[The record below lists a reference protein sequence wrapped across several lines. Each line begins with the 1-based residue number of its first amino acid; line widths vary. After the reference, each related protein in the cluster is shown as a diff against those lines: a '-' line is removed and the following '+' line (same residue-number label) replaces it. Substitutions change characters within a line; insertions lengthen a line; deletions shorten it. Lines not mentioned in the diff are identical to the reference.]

1 MSTAMRLKKASLAG
15 AFFVSALCAWPAQ
28 AFCPLP
34 SGLPLVSV
42 QRVVDGDTLKLVDGR
57 SVRLI
62 GINTPELA
70 HHGRNIEPFAE
81 AARSRL
87 QALVDESGG
96 RIRLQLGQDSRD
108 HYGRTLAHGYDQ
120 QGQNLEARL
129 LAEGLGYMV
138 AVAPN
143 TALVT
148 CQQAAEQ
155 VARSAH
161 LGLWRN
167 TVLQTPV
174 QLTTGGFALVTARVV
189 KVERNRGGIWLE
201 LDGPL
206 VLHIAPKF
214 LDQFSWAELQG
225 LRGHAVQAR
234 GWVIDRSQRGA
245 VKTGQARWMLPLTAA
260 AMLEVW
266 P

>member
-1 MSTAMRLKKASLAG
+1 MSAAMRLKKASLAG
-15 AFFVSALCAWPAQ
+15 AFFVSVLCAWPAQ
-28 AFCPLP
+28 AFCPAP
-34 SGLPLVSV
+34 SDLPLVGV

-70 HHGRNIEPFAE
+70 HHGRNSEPFAD

-87 QALVDESGG
+87 QALVSDSGG

-120 QGQNLEARL
+120 QGHNLEAQL
-129 LAEGLGYMV
+129 LAEGLGYLV

-143 TALVT
+143 TALVG

-155 VARSAH
+155 VARSAR

-167 TVLQTPV
+167 VVLQTPG
-174 QLTTGGFALVTARVV
+174 QLTASGFTLVAARVS
-189 KVERNRGGIWLE
+189 KVERNRGGVWLE

-214 LDQFSWAELQG
+214 LDQFSWADLQD
-225 LRGHAVQAR
+225 LRGRTVQAR
-234 GWVIDRSQRGA
+234 GWVIDRRQRSA
-245 VKTGQARWMLPLTAA
+245 VKAGQARWMLPLTAT
-260 AMLEVW
+260 AMFEVL